1 LAESPDDPP
10 VELLVDHLAAHLAG
24 LHSAE
29 LPVDPLD
36 DCLAGQCSAAPQ
48 GDLQAGYLVAP
59 RSAALQFHA
68 PQAD

>member
-1 LAESPDDPP
+1 
-10 VELLVDHLAAHLAG
+10 